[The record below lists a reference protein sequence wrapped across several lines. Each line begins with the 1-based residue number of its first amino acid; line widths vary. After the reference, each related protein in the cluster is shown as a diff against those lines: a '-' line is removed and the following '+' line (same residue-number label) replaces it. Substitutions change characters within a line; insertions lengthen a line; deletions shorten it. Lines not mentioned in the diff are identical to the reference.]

1 MKLRLT
7 AGKRQHIVVPRGV
20 GTTIDP
26 RKVRADPTGT
36 TRTTM
41 LAKKPLTA
49 RAIQSLK
56 PAPAGKRRIVWDA
69 VVPGLAVR
77 VTDQGKRTFVLV
89 TRYPGSRHPAP
100 RALGAVGALTLE
112 AARAKAREWLEL
124 IGSGVDPAVQAQQRL
139 EQTFQRIAE
148 TYFQRKAAAH
158 RSRRL
163 TEATLARLVYPTFG
177 QRPIDAISR
186 SDIVR
191 LLDRIED
198 ECGPMMATRTLHIIG
213 QVMNFH
219 ASRSDDFRS
228 PIVKGMAR
236 GSEQPRSR
244 ILSDDELRAIWKAT
258 GDYPVFGPLL
268 RFILLTA
275 TRRNEAGQMRWSELN
290 GSEWTIPARRYKTN
304 LDHVIPLSALALAVL
319 PKRNGEFVFTGNGR
333 QAIGGYERHKR
344 AIDEASGVSGWVI
357 HDLRRSARSLMS
369 RAGVP
374 SDHAERCLGHVISGV
389 RGVYDRHEYYD
400 EKAKAFEA
408 LAAQVQ
414 RIIDP
419 QDNVVPIARPR

>member
-1 MKLRLT
+1 
-7 AGKRQHIVVPRGV
+7 
-20 GTTIDP
+20 
-26 RKVRADPTGT
+26 
-36 TRTTM
+36 M

-49 RAIQSLK
+49 RAIQALK
-56 PAPAGKRRIVWDA
+56 PASAGKRRIVWDA

-100 RALGAVGALTLE
+100 RALGSVGALTLE
-112 AARAKAREWLEL
+112 QARNKAREWLKL
-124 IGSGVDPAVQAQQRL
+124 IASGVDPGIQEL
-139 EQTFQRIAE
+139 EKRQQTFKAIAE
-148 TYFQRKAAAH
+148 NYFHRKAKDH
-158 RSRRL
+158 RSRRS
-163 TEATLARLVYPTFG
+163 TEATLARLVYPSFG
-177 QRPIDAISR
+177 SRPIDGINR

-191 LLDRIED
+191 LLDKIED
-198 ECGPMMATRTLHIIG
+198 ERGPVMASSTLGIINR
-213 QVMNFH
+213 VMNFH

-228 PIVKGMAR
+228 PIVRGMGR
-236 GSEQPRSR
+236 GAEQARSR
-244 ILSDDELRAIWKAT
+244 MLSDDELRAIWKAT

-275 TRRNEAGQMRWSELN
+275 TRRNEAGQMTWSELN
-290 GSEWTIPARRYKTN
+290 GNEWVIPAARYKTN
-304 LDHVIPLSALALAVL
+304 LDHVIPLSALALEIL

-333 QAIGGYERHKR
+333 QAIGGYQRHKR

-357 HDLRRSARSLMS
+357 HDLRRTARSLMS
-369 RAGVP
+369 RAGLP
-374 SDHAERCLGHVISGV
+374 SDHAERCLGHVIPGV

-408 LAAQVQ
+408 LAQLVQ

-419 QDNVVPIARPR
+419 SENVVSIGAKR